1 MCPGR
6 EFQPPLEQKRVLLY
20 TFCMLTKKNVVK
32 VIDAL
37 EKEYPDAACAL
48 DYGTLYQLLVS
59 VMLSAQT
66 TDASVNKATPAL
78 FAAAPDAAS
87 MVKLS
92 EEEIQDYIR
101 SIGLYKNKSKS
112 LLAMSRQLLDR
123 FGGEVPG
130 DYDSLVSLPGV
141 GRKTANVVLAEGFG
155 QQQIAVDT
163 HVFRLANRIGITAEK
178 DVLKTELG
186 LQKAIPHDRWT
197 LAHHA
202 LIFHGR
208 RCCHARG
215 PECGRCPINDICE
228 KNGVND
234 VQTL

>member
-1 MCPGR
+1 
-6 EFQPPLEQKRVLLY
+6 
-20 TFCMLTKKNVVK
+20 MLNRHQTEK

-37 EKEYPDAACAL
+37 EKEYPDAGCAL
-48 DYGTLYQLLVS
+48 EFGSLYQLLVS

-78 FAAAPDAAS
+78 FAAAPDAES

-92 EEEIQDYIR
+92 EEELQGYIR

-123 FGGEVPG
+123 FGGQVPESYE
-130 DYDSLVSLPGV
+130 DLISLPGV

-163 HVFRLANRIGITAEK
+163 HVFRLANRIGITDEK

-215 PECGRCPINDICE
+215 PECGRCPINNICE
-228 KNGVND
+228 KNGIE
-234 VQTL
+234 

>member
-1 MCPGR
+1 MRPGR

-101 SIGLYKNKSKS
+101 SPRRLRFPGIAAG
-112 LLAMSRQLLDR
+112 SRQKDR
-123 FGGEVPG
+123 QR
-130 DYDSLVSLPGV
+130 S
-141 GRKTANVVLAEGFG
+141 A
-155 QQQIAVDT
+155 
-163 HVFRLANRIGITAEK
+163 
-178 DVLKTELG
+178 
-186 LQKAIPHDRWT
+186 
-197 LAHHA
+197 
-202 LIFHGR
+202 
-208 RCCHARG
+208 
-215 PECGRCPINDICE
+215 CGRFRPAADRRGHPRVPPCE
-228 KNGVND
+228 PHRHNGGKRRP
-234 VQTL
+234 